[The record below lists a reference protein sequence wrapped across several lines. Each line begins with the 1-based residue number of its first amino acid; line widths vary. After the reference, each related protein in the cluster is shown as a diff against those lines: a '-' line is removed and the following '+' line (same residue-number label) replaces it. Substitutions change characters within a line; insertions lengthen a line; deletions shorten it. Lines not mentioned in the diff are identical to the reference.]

1 MPFVNATLCGE
12 PSPEL
17 TARAVV
23 ALTDL
28 TVSVLGKERARTTV
42 IVQYVPASR
51 WARGALPARGFF
63 VEVRITSGTNS
74 PDDKA
79 RYVREVNQALKA
91 LLGGAA
97 GYVAVSESAP
107 NSWGHDG
114 ETQAAR
120 DLKDSVVA

>member
-1 MPFVNATLCGE
+1 MPFVSATLCAE

-23 ALTDL
+23 ALTNL
-28 TVSVLGKERARTTV
+28 TVDVLGKELARTTV

-74 PDDKA
+74 AADKA
-79 RYVREVNQALKA
+79 RYVREVNQALKS
-91 LLGGAA
+91 LLDGSA
-97 GYVAVSESAP
+97 GYVAVSEIP
-107 NSWGHDG
+107 PDSWGHDG
-114 ETQAAR
+114 ETQDAR
-120 DLKDSVVA
+120 YSKAGALA